1 MSDSLTIVIEV
12 VLLIGAS
19 AICSGLNIAVMALDL
34 KDIERK
40 AKTGN
45 KQAIKILPIRR
56 RTHLTL
62 AAILLTNVAAV
73 SATSLVLEQKLA
85 GLLAWILSTI
95 LIVVLGEI
103 VPQAFFLKDPLKWT
117 SRLANIL
124 KFMII
129 ITYPLS
135 RPLEKLL
142 DRLLPNHKSAL
153 QTRGELGLLI
163 SEHIDDKSSELDDD
177 EVEIMKGALSLS
189 EKRVREITTSIQ
201 HTYWMTPETKLS
213 DIKIDEIK
221 MKGYSRIPIL
231 NDDLTDCY
239 GLLLMKDL
247 VDIDFDDNNYLVSDI
262 ALHPTKTV
270 GSMTALDTMFRKF
283 ISAKA
288 HLMPVERDD
297 KIIGIVTIE
306 DLIEE
311 IIGHEIEDE
320 TDRHRKLIDIKNNI
334 V

>member
-85 GLLAWILSTI
+85 GLLAWILSTV

-117 SRLANIL
+117 SRLADIL

-177 EVEIMKGALSLS
+177 EVEIMKGALALS
-189 EKRVREITTSIQ
+189 EKRVREITTSIE

-231 NDDLTDCY
+231 NDELTDCY

-262 ALHPTKTV
+262 ALHPTKAV

-320 TDRHRKLIDIKNNI
+320 TDRHRKLIKENN
-334 V
+334 VA